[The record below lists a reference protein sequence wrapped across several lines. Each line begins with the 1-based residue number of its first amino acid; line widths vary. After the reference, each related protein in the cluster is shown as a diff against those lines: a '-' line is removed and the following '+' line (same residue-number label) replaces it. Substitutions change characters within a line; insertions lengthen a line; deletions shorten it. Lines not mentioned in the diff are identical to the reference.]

1 MHSPRKSMMA
11 ASALVL
17 LATRV
22 LAGQPATARD
32 SRSLPGRVV
41 EVTAAEFFFRAPD
54 TIPSG
59 LTTFHLVQAGLIVDR
74 IREGAKG
81 QALVADKGDNTRGAH
96 MLWVVRLDSGKSI
109 NDLIRAEQTDET
121 AGWVR
126 HMGGPGFSHPPAS
139 TNATML
145 LEPGSYALVCYV
157 GSGRANTARYH
168 LLHGMIRPLTVVPER
183 TTRATMPTPDV
194 IAKVT
199 GDALTFSKP
208 LRAGRALVMVQ
219 NETARRI
226 EFKVVRVPDGMTGK
240 EFMALPGDVEGVTSP
255 GSLASVPPGG
265 WVMTTL
271 DFTSGEHVVGTRPAL
286 RHPSSQI
293 IMVGRR

>member
-1 MHSPRKSMMA
+1 MAAQRTHMMA
-11 ASALVL
+11 ASIL
-17 LATRV
+17 LF
-22 LAGQPATARD
+22 LAARILAAQPATARD

-74 IREGAKG
+74 IRDGAKG
-81 QALVADKGDNTRGAH
+81 QALVADKGDNTRGMH
-96 MLWVVRLDSGKSI
+96 LLWVVRLDSGKSI
-109 NDLIRAEQTDET
+109 SDLHRAEQADVTV
-121 AGWVR
+121 GWVR

-145 LEPGSYALVCYV
+145 LEPGNYALVCYV

-168 LLHGMIRPLTVVPER
+168 LLHGMFRALTVVPD
-183 TTRATMPTPDV
+183 RATRPTVPTPDV

-199 GDALTFSKP
+199 GENVLTFSKP

-219 NETARRI
+219 NEMARRI

-255 GSLASVPPGG
+255 GSLASVPAGG

-271 DFTSGEHVVGTRPAL
+271 DFTSGEHVIGTRPAL
-286 RHPSSQI
+286 RHASSQI
-293 IMVGRR
+293 IMVGR